1 VRVYVTACIMFRPRP
16 WTVILGRQNGKRRV
30 QSWSSER
37 HVKVIIKVIV
47 MTRLYVGYLY
57 ADRKL
62 IQSGKK
68 AELEA
73 RLEVN

>member
-1 VRVYVTACIMFRPRP
+1 MRVYVTACNMFRKRP
-16 WTVILGRQNGKRRV
+16 WAVILGRRKGKRRV
-30 QSWSSER
+30 QSWNSER
-37 HVKVIIKVIV
+37 HVKAIIKVIV